1 MATLVPDLSNAKHS
15 RGKERELDVLYRLE
29 LSLPKGYEIFHN
41 ISWHS
46 LHEDKDK
53 HGEIDFVVLSPLGNV
68 LLVEVKAGEV
78 TIANGQ
84 MTKQYEDGPPKCS
97 RYRVDRS

>member
-29 LSLPKGYEIFHN
+29 LSLPKGYELFHN

-46 LHEDKDK
+46 LHEDKTK
-53 HGEIDFVVLSPLGNV
+53 HGEIAFVVL
-68 LLVEVKAGEV
+68 
-78 TIANGQ
+78 
-84 MTKQYEDGPPKCS
+84 
-97 RYRVDRS
+97 